1 MNLRHVSGKEFL
13 SEPQEAAWDLSP
25 WLELCSRIDTWTEK
39 AFAHLDGH
47 YQCRRGC
54 HHCCRRISSL
64 LPVEWAA
71 LQQAGAIPAADGGLR
86 SDLHPD
92 EPLCG
97 LLASDGSCRHYAW
110 RPVICRTHGH
120 ALLLHENEEASV
132 DFCPWN
138 FQDLEELGE
147 EDLLDVE
154 RLNEDLL
161 RANALFLRTSY
172 PSRLAELWQ
181 WRIEWQADSSCGR

>member
-1 MNLRHVSGKEFL
+1 VSLRRATGEEFL
-13 SEPQEAAWDLSP
+13 AQPQEAPWDLSA
-25 WLELCSRIDTWTEK
+25 WQKLCLRIDAWAEQ
-39 AFAHLDGH
+39 AFARLDGH
-47 YQCRRGC
+47 YRCHRGC
-54 HHCCRRISSL
+54 HHCCRRIASL

-71 LQQAGAIPAADGGLR
+71 LHQADAHPVADGGLR

-97 LLASDGSCRHYAW
+97 LLASDGSCLRYAW

-120 ALLLHENEEASV
+120 ALLLHEGEEANV

-138 FQDLEELGE
+138 FQDVEELEE
-147 EDLLDVE
+147 EDLVDLD

-161 RANALFLRTSY
+161 RANALFLRHSY
-172 PSRLAELWQ
+172 PSRLGELWQ
-181 WRIEWQADSSCGR
+181 WRIEWQADSFPGR

>member
-1 MNLRHVSGKEFL
+1 M
-13 SEPQEAAWDLSP
+13 
-25 WLELCSRIDTWTEK
+25 
-39 AFAHLDGH
+39 
-47 YQCRRGC
+47 
-54 HHCCRRISSL
+54 
-64 LPVEWAA
+64 
-71 LQQAGAIPAADGGLR
+71 
-86 SDLHPD
+86 
-92 EPLCG
+92 
-97 LLASDGSCRHYAW
+97 
-110 RPVICRTHGH
+110 ICRTHGH

-138 FQDLEELGE
+138 FQGLEELGE